1 MARIVD
7 QNLQNRTQHGS
18 ARSKETPPGVDQIAP
33 VPSAEPDASSDD
45 DMPDIIDVVLEM
57 GRAPEEPPVEAQAP
71 SPPLPVVTNPRLPA
85 HLDALADRARDYVEA
100 ASSSNTRRA
109 YASDWKQFASWCRR
123 QGVEMLPSDPQV
135 VGLYITACAS
145 GKATGDRKPNSVS
158 TIERRLSALT
168 WNYTQRGQ
176 PLDRKDRHIA
186 TVMAGIRNKHAA
198 PPRQKEAVL
207 PEDLIAMLETLE
219 RGTLRGLRDRA
230 MLLLGFAGGLRRS
243 EVVGLDCGRDQTE
256 DSSGWVEILDKG
268 MLLRL
273 RGKTGW
279 REVEVGRGSS
289 DTTCPVV
296 ALETWLKLA
305 RIAHGPLFRR
315 VTGRGKAVGANRLN
329 DQEVA
334 RLVKRTALAAG
345 VRGDL
350 PEGERGMMFAGHS
363 LRAGLASSA
372 EVDERYVQK
381 QLGHTS
387 AEMTRKY
394 QRRRDRFRVNLT
406 KASGL

>member
-1 MARIVD
+1 MTVAD
-7 QNLQNRTQHGS
+7 
-18 ARSKETPPGVDQIAP
+18 RSKGAGQ
-33 VPSAEPDASSDD
+33 DD
-45 DMPDIIDVVLEM
+45 DLPDVIEIVRAM
-57 GRAPEEPPVEAQAP
+57 GLDAMGEDTEPPSPALPATAP
-71 SPPLPVVTNPRLPA
+71 RADDGPRLPA
-85 HLDALADRARDYVEA
+85 HLEKLADRARDYVEA
-100 ASSSNTRRA
+100 ASSANTRRA
-109 YASDWKQFASWCRR
+109 YAADWKHFCAWARR
-123 QGVEMLPSDPQV
+123 QGVDAFSPDPGV

-145 GKATGDRKPNSVS
+145 GSVSGDKQPNAVS
-158 TIERRLSALT
+158 TIERRLSSLS
-168 WNYTQRGQ
+168 WNFTQRGQ
-176 PLDRKDRHIA
+176 PLDRKDRHIV
-186 TVMAGIRNKHAA
+186 TVMAGIRNTHAA
-198 PPRQKEAVL
+198 PPRQKEAIL

-243 EVVGLDCGRDQTE
+243 EIVALDVGRDQTE
-256 DSSGWVEILDKG
+256 DGRGWIEILDKG
-268 MLLRL
+268 MLVSL

-289 DTTCPVV
+289 DATCPVV
-296 ALETWLKLA
+296 AVQTWLKLA

-315 VTGRGKAVGANRLN
+315 VTGQGKAIGADRLN

-350 PEGERGMMFAGHS
+350 PEGERGKLFAGHS

-387 AEMTRKY
+387 AEMTRRY